1 MNRNQWIVVSIA
13 VVLFIAMYFGCE
25 TTPDNHKIIEKQRL
39 DNVVSTDISSLLM
52 DAKNGLSPK
61 DEPAILALEME
72 LNNSSG
78 DDEKANV
85 YKELSSLWYKLNN
98 PAIAGY
104 YAEQVALIENNEDA
118 WSIAGT
124 TFSICV
130 QRVTEAKIKSFCTD
144 HAVSALENAT
154 SLNPS
159 NLQHAVNLALVYTEN
174 PPAENPMKGILML
187 VELNKQNPDNVSVLN
202 QLGRLAIKT
211 GQIDKAIQRLSKAIE
226 LEPDN
231 PMSNCLPGKAFEE
244 KQDPEAASPYLTRCK
259 ELTMN

>member
-1 MNRNQWIVVSIA
+1 MNRNQWIVIIA
-13 VVLFIAMYFGCE
+13 AVALFIAMYFGCE
-25 TTPDNHKIIEKQRL
+25 TTPDQHKIIEKQRL

-52 DAKNGLSPK
+52 DAKKDLSPN
-61 DEPAILALEME
+61 DESEVLALEMG
-72 LNNSSG
+72 LNNSSN
-78 DDEKANV
+78 DSEKSKA
-85 YKELSSLWYKLNN
+85 YKELSSIWYKLNK

-118 WSIAGT
+118 WSITGT

-130 QRVTEAKIKSFCTD
+130 QRETEPKVKSYCTD

-174 PPAENPMKGILML
+174 PPAETPMKGILML
-187 VELNKQNPDNVSVLN
+187 VELNKQNPENVSVLN

-211 GQIDKAIQRLSKAIE
+211 GQLDKAVQRLSKAVE
-226 LEPDN
+226 LEPEN
-231 PMSNCLPGKAFEE
+231 PMSNCLLGKAFEE
-244 KQDPEAASPYLTRCK
+244 MNEQVAASPYLAKCK
-259 ELTMN
+259 ELTNN